1 MPFEGKA
8 SQMYTFVSLFISQ
21 HKSAICG
28 LNQNIVKIRQKSSKS
43 LSYDICIL
51 RHNIYRFV
59 NFIIAIQVKKRVEI
73 GVAVNTKEKGL
84 SAWQLTMMAL
94 GTVIGGSFF
103 LGSSVAI
110 HSAGPSIII
119 SYILGGLLVYFILFA
134 LSEMTVSNPGAGS
147 FRTFATE
154 AFGRG
159 TGFVT
164 GWVYW
169 TGMVLAMSSEAT
181 AVSILVREWFPD
193 VSIVLL
199 GSCIIIGVTL
209 LNLLGASKLSKLE
222 SGLAAVKLITIVAF
236 IVLAILLI
244 LGAID
249 GTNEAGPGVIRSEP
263 FLPQGV
269 KGAAGSMLIV
279 LFSYA
284 GFEIIGLAA
293 SEAKNPRVTI
303 PKAIHYTVF
312 SLLGLY
318 IISVTLLLFLIP
330 TQEISEDTSP
340 IVAALN
346 RMGIGWAG
354 AAINFVLITAILSTM
369 LAAMFGL
376 GRMIRSLADEVMA
389 PAWLKEKS
397 DVPYKGILF
406 SGFAM
411 LLGLGLGIILPR
423 IYLFLISSG
432 GFALLFTYVII
443 MATHIKFRK
452 KNGKPEDKLKLR
464 GFPYSSL
471 FTLLLLIGAIVSMP
485 FISGQGAGLIA
496 GIVMILFYGLCYAI
510 IKGINSARFKNNK
523 RRTRN
528 INISSGFSTEFSK
541 ELDHTETKD
550 ANKTKP

>member
-1 MPFEGKA
+1 MNK
-8 SQMYTFVSLFISQ
+8 
-21 HKSAICG
+21 
-28 LNQNIVKIRQKSSKS
+28 
-43 LSYDICIL
+43 
-51 RHNIYRFV
+51 
-59 NFIIAIQVKKRVEI
+59 
-73 GVAVNTKEKGL
+73 KEKGL

-119 SYILGGLLVYFILFA
+119 SYILSGALVYFILFA
-134 LSEMTVSNPGAGS
+134 LSEMTVSNPGEGS

-154 AFGRG
+154 AFGKG

-181 AVSILVREWFPD
+181 AASILVREWFPD

-222 SGLAAVKLITIVAF
+222 SGLAGVKLITIVVF
-236 IVLAILLI
+236 IVLAVLLLFGI
-244 LGAID
+244 INGAGQS
-249 GTNEAGPGVIRSEP
+249 GTQVIQSEP
-263 FLPQGV
+263 FLPEGI
-269 KGAAGSMLIV
+269 KGLAGSMLLV

-293 SEAKNPRVTI
+293 SEAENPRETI

-312 SLLGLY
+312 SLLSLY
-318 IISVTLLLFLIP
+318 IVSILFILFLIP
-330 TQEISEDTSP
+330 THELTENTSP

-354 AAINFVLITAILSTM
+354 SVINFVLITAILSTM

-376 GRMIRSLADEVMA
+376 GRMIRSLAEEGMA
-389 PAWLKEKS
+389 PVWLKENT

-406 SGFAM
+406 SGLSM
-411 LLGLGLGIILPR
+411 LLGLGLGILLPR

-432 GFALLFTYVII
+432 GFALLFTYAVI
-443 MATHIKFRK
+443 MASHIKFRN
-452 KNGKPEDKLKLR
+452 KNGKPADKLKLR

-471 FTLLLLIGAIVSMP
+471 FTLILLIGAIVSMP
-485 FISGQGAGLIA
+485 FISGQGVGLIA
-496 GIVMILFYGLCYAI
+496 GIIMILFYSICYVL
-510 IKGINSARFKNNK
+510 IKGINMYRFKSNK
-523 RRTRN
+523 YRTERTD
-528 INISSGFSTEFSK
+528 FSDRLSA
-541 ELDHTETKD
+541 ELSEELTHADHKD
-550 ANKTKP
+550 KDTNSLS